1 MSDKIGFWLC
11 IVFAVVILAS
21 LILNGFNWLHLAAL
35 LCFVAA
41 AWLFKGEME

>member
-35 LCFVAA
+35 LCFIVT
-41 AWLFKGEME
+41 AWLFKQSME